1 MVPAKVKIFDDAM
14 TKPQPSRE
22 HRQEIE
28 KRIDENLKRAFDEVA
43 NEPVPDRFVD
53 LLEKLRNQTS
63 VSKSGDTGGSDG

>member
-14 TKPQPSRE
+14 TKPQPSRS

-28 KRIDENLKRAFDEVA
+28 QRIDDNLKRAFDEVA

-63 VSKSGDTGGSDG
+63 VPKSGDTGGSDG

>member
-14 TKPQPSRE
+14 TKPQPGRE

-43 NEPVPDRFVD
+43 SEPVPDRFVD

-63 VSKSGDTGGSDG
+63 VPKNGDTGGSDG

>member
-1 MVPAKVKIFDDAM
+1 M

-43 NEPVPDRFVD
+43 SEPVPDRFVD

-63 VSKSGDTGGSDG
+63 VPKTGDAGGSDG

>member
-1 MVPAKVKIFDDAM
+1 M

-63 VSKSGDTGGSDG
+63 VPKSGDTGGSDG

>member
-14 TKPQPSRE
+14 TKPQPSRS

-28 KRIDENLKRAFDEVA
+28 QRIDENLKRAFDEVA
-43 NEPVPDRFVD
+43 SEPVPDRFVD